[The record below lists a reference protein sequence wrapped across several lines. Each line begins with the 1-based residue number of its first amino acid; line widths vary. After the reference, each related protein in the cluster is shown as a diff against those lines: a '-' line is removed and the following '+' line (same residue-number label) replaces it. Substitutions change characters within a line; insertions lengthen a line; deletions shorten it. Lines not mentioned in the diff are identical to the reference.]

1 MDFVGF
7 FDSGIGGLGI
17 TKAVHETWP
26 NQSIVYFA
34 DTANMPYGDKSVEA
48 ISEASVAIVNELLD
62 RNCQLIV
69 VACNSASSAAL
80 PSIKQ
85 ITDCPIID
93 IIDPTIN
100 FIDQHFENV
109 RLGLI
114 ATAATINSQMYQ
126 TKIAAL
132 NKGIEVACLA
142 TPALAPAIEHE
153 QTEMV
158 EALLKEYLSH
168 PILQNIDVLLLGCSH
183 YSLVKP
189 LIQKYLPVDV
199 QLIDTV
205 PIVAN
210 AVTRFLSDNNFHHP
224 FSASEQHFICSKT
237 NNHFNQCVQKWFPNA
252 QLTTVEWLYA

>member
-17 TKAVHETWP
+17 TKAVHETLP

-34 DTANMPYGDKSVEA
+34 DTANMPYGDKSAEA
-48 ISEASVAIVNELLD
+48 ITDASVAIVNELLE

-69 VACNSASSAAL
+69 IACNSASSVAL
-80 PSIKQ
+80 PSIRQ
-85 ITDCPIID
+85 ITDCPVIN

-100 FIDQHFENV
+100 FINQHFDNI

-132 NKGIEVACLA
+132 NKNIELACLA

-153 QTEMV
+153 Q
-158 EALLKEYLSH
+158 ADIIDNLLADYLSN
-168 PILQNIDVLLLGCSH
+168 PILQDIDVLLLGCSH

-189 LIQKYLPVDV
+189 LIRKHLPSHVE
-199 QLIDTV
+199 LIDSV
-205 PIVAN
+205 PIVAD
-210 AVTRFLSDNNFHHP
+210 AVTHFLLNNMP
-224 FSASEQHFICSKT
+224 YSPLSGTEQHFICSQT

-252 QLTTVEWLYA
+252 QLTTVEWTYA